1 MGTEARSIPSHRVCD
16 QAETQRS
23 GFRQRF
29 RSQFRKPTG
38 FGGKVA
44 GWIMAHRP
52 SNRERNAWAV
62 SLLEFQPTDHVLEIG
77 FGPGV
82 AIKLM
87 SQLVTGGHVVGI
99 DHSEVMLQQA
109 RKRNASVIEQGRV
122 QLLLASMSELPA
134 VQDRFD
140 KCLMVNVFHFWDNPG
155 DVLRNVRRVM
165 SLGGKIVV
173 AFQPRFQGATDED
186 TLKVGHN
193 MVGTLK
199 AAGFSDTH
207 LEVKSMAPVSVACAV
222 GTNEG

>member
-1 MGTEARSIPSHRVCD
+1 MGTKAQSIQLQPVCG
-16 QAETQRS
+16 ETENQRS
-23 GFRQRF
+23 GFRQRL
-29 RSQFRKPTG
+29 RSQFGKPTG

-52 SNRERNAWAV
+52 SNRERNVWAV
-62 SLLEFQPTDHVLEIG
+62 SLLELQPTDHVLEIG

-82 AIKLM
+82 AINLM
-87 SQLVTGGHVVGI
+87 SQQVTSGHVVGV

-109 RKRNASVIEQGRV
+109 TKRNASAIEQGRV
-122 QLLLASMSELPA
+122 QLLLASMSDFPV

-140 KCLMVNVFHFWDNPG
+140 KCLMVNAFHFWDDPG
-155 DVLRNVRRVM
+155 AVLRNVRRVM
-165 SLGGKIVV
+165 NPGGKIVV

-199 AAGFSDTH
+199 AAGFSNAH
-207 LEVKSMAPVSVACAV
+207 LEIKSMAPVSVACAV
-222 GTNEG
+222 GLNEE